1 LHLVEGYEEFM
12 PRVLIA
18 DDHPVVRRGILGIL
32 QSSPEWELCGQADNG
47 RDAVR
52 LTGELKPDVAILDV
66 SMPGLNGVEAA
77 RIICEQFPATK
88 VMLLTLHSS
97 IELIRSAFRA
107 GVRGYVLKSDAE
119 QELLRALA
127 IVIAD
132 GTYVSP
138 KIDDGLVKEVMRETQ
153 KSA

>member
-1 LHLVEGYEEFM
+1 MHLVEGYEEFM

-97 IELIRSAFRA
+97 IDGVKFQARWLDCGPTDDDLRLRSRAAPPTCTSQVLHIRGLCTFAPLFR
-107 GVRGYVLKSDAE
+107 L
-119 QELLRALA
+119 
-127 IVIAD
+127 
-132 GTYVSP
+132 
-138 KIDDGLVKEVMRETQ
+138 
-153 KSA
+153 